1 MTNGVPYNARM
12 RTSFW
17 LPAIAVL
24 TACNVVAGPTM
35 HDTQTVDLDRSEST
49 RVDLKIGAGEL
60 RVSGG
65 AVKKMEAEFEYSQSL
80 KPTVEHRT
88 SGSISEITIAQTG
101 SGGFSFGGNKSR
113 WDLRLNDEVPMDV
126 AAKLGAGEADLHL
139 GSLNLRSVNV
149 DIGVGEVKVDLRGTP
164 KKGYN
169 VRINGGVG
177 QATVYL
183 PRTAGISASAAG
195 GIGEVRVDGLEKR
208 GDRWI
213 NVGHENDPVQ
223 IAVDAKGGVGEIRI
237 VAQ

>member
-1 MTNGVPYNARM
+1 M
-12 RTSFW
+12 RTYAW
-17 LPAIAVL
+17 LPALAVL
-24 TACNVVAGPTM
+24 AACNVVAGPTM
-35 HDTQTVDLDRSEST
+35 HDTQAIDMDRSEST

-60 RVSGG
+60 KVSGG
-65 AVKKMEAEFEYSQSL
+65 ATKKMEAEFEYSQAL
-80 KPTVEHRT
+80 KPTVEHHT
-88 SGSISEITIAQTG
+88 SGSTSEITIAQT

-113 WDLRLNDEVPMDV
+113 WDLRLNDEMPMDV
-126 AAKLGAGEADLHL
+126 AAKLGAGQADMRL
-139 GSLNLRSVNV
+139 GSLNLRSLNV
-149 DIGVGEVKVDLRGTP
+149 DIGVGEVNVDLRGTP

-177 QATVYL
+177 QANVYL

-195 GIGEVRVDGLEKR
+195 GIGEVRVEGLEKR

-223 IAVDAKGGVGEIRI
+223 IVVDAKGGVGEIRI